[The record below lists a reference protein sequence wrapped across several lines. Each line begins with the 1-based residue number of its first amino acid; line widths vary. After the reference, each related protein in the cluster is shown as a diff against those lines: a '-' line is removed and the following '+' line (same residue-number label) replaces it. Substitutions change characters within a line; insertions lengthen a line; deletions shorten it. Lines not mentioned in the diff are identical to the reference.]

1 MIVVHRKEKKK
12 KKRCLVCWCTDIV
25 DFEYKRGSDVSVT
38 KLIFGHTIR
47 SVVWLHEWLEDWW
60 CCWKEKKCRTGEEF
74 AMSSSFFFLFFLNS
88 FFFFFCRNDDW
99 REQNTGRFT
108 NIVSGCG
115 FLFFF
120 PLTHRADFSQ
130 SCHCCSVSLH
140 WITTS
145 TVTTGEF
152 RNLHLPSRFLKG
164 GTLSQIWV
172 LAALYHSIFIFLVPL
187 FNRLCFFWLYDV
199 LRLFAVCST
208 NSLSYCVFVTEGWS
222 ICVCGCVHCPFRL
235 LLCFTHIHIQQYHT
249 ASFMYLC
256 WYFVNNKRR
265 EKRFLYFVLF
275 SWPLNPKL
283 TLLLLHMWKDSI
295 KRWCCS
301 LNNRMPYNDVCAY
314 MSNSW
319 SPICIKDAHKI
330 RDCPTD

>member
-1 MIVVHRKEKKK
+1 M
-12 KKRCLVCWCTDIV
+12 
-25 DFEYKRGSDVSVT
+25 SVT

-60 CCWKEKKCRTGEEF
+60 CCWKEKNAEQGRSLPCPHPFFPLFFFKFIFYFILQKRWLERAKHRQVHEHRVWLWG
-74 AMSSSFFFLFFLNS
+74 FFFL
-88 FFFFFCRNDDW
+88 
-99 REQNTGRFT
+99 
-108 NIVSGCG
+108 
-115 FLFFF
+115 

-222 ICVCGCVHCPFRL
+222 ICVCVCALSFPPAPLFH
-235 LLCFTHIHIQQYHT
+235 THPHT
-249 ASFMYLC
+249 AISHSLLYVFMLVFC
-256 WYFVNNKRR
+256 KQ
-265 EKRFLYFVLF
+265 
-275 SWPLNPKL
+275 
-283 TLLLLHMWKDSI
+283 
-295 KRWCCS
+295 
-301 LNNRMPYNDVCAY
+301 
-314 MSNSW
+314 
-319 SPICIKDAHKI
+319 
-330 RDCPTD
+330 

>member
-1 MIVVHRKEKKK
+1 MIGESKTQAGSRAS
-12 KKRCLVCWCTDIV
+12 CLAV
-25 DFEYKRGSDVSVT
+25 G
-38 KLIFGHTIR
+38 
-47 SVVWLHEWLEDWW
+47 
-60 CCWKEKKCRTGEEF
+60 
-74 AMSSSFFFLFFLNS
+74 
-88 FFFFFCRNDDW
+88 
-99 REQNTGRFT
+99 
-108 NIVSGCG
+108 
-115 FLFFF
+115 FFF

-145 TVTTGEF
+145 TVTAGEF

-187 FNRLCFFWLYDV
+187 IGFVFFWLYDV

-265 EKRFLYFVLF
+265 EKKVPVFCFVFL
-275 SWPLNPKL
+275 
-283 TLLLLHMWKDSI
+283 TI
-295 KRWCCS
+295 K
-301 LNNRMPYNDVCAY
+301 P
-314 MSNSW
+314 
-319 SPICIKDAHKI
+319 
-330 RDCPTD
+330 

>member
-12 KKRCLVCWCTDIV
+12 KKRCLVCWCTDTV

-60 CCWKEKKCRTGEEF
+60 CCWKEKKMQNRGGVCHVLIL
-74 AMSSSFFFLFFLNS
+74 FFFLFFLNS
-88 FFFFFCRNDDW
+88 FFFFAETMIGESKTQAGSRASCLAV
-99 REQNTGRFT
+99 G
-108 NIVSGCG
+108 V
-115 FLFFF
+115 FF

-145 TVTTGEF
+145 TVTAGEF

-187 FNRLCFFWLYDV
+187 IGFVFFDCTMCCDY
-199 LRLFAVCST
+199 
-208 NSLSYCVFVTEGWS
+208 SLSAVQIVWAT
-222 ICVCGCVHCPFRL
+222 VCL
-235 LLCFTHIHIQQYHT
+235 
-249 ASFMYLC
+249 
-256 WYFVNNKRR
+256 
-265 EKRFLYFVLF
+265 
-275 SWPLNPKL
+275 
-283 TLLLLHMWKDSI
+283 
-295 KRWCCS
+295 
-301 LNNRMPYNDVCAY
+301 
-314 MSNSW
+314 
-319 SPICIKDAHKI
+319 
-330 RDCPTD
+330 

>member
-1 MIVVHRKEKKK
+1 MVLLEGKKMQN
-12 KKRCLVCWCTDIV
+12 RGGVCHV
-25 DFEYKRGSDVSVT
+25 
-38 KLIFGHTIR
+38 LI
-47 SVVWLHEWLEDWW
+47 L
-60 CCWKEKKCRTGEEF
+60 
-74 AMSSSFFFLFFLNS
+74 FFSFFLNS
-88 FFFFFCRNDDW
+88 FFFFLQKRWLERAKHRQVHEHRVWLWVF
-99 REQNTGRFT
+99 
-108 NIVSGCG
+108 V
-115 FLFFF
+115 FF

-187 FNRLCFFWLYDV
+187 FNRLCFFWLYDA

-275 SWPLNPKL
+275 S
-283 TLLLLHMWKDSI
+283 
-295 KRWCCS
+295 
-301 LNNRMPYNDVCAY
+301 
-314 MSNSW
+314 
-319 SPICIKDAHKI
+319 
-330 RDCPTD
+330 

>member
-1 MIVVHRKEKKK
+1 MVLLEGKKMQN
-12 KKRCLVCWCTDIV
+12 RGGVCHV
-25 DFEYKRGSDVSVT
+25 
-38 KLIFGHTIR
+38 LI
-47 SVVWLHEWLEDWW
+47 L
-60 CCWKEKKCRTGEEF
+60 
-74 AMSSSFFFLFFLNS
+74 FFLFF
-88 FFFFFCRNDDW
+88 FKFIFFFCRNNDW

-187 FNRLCFFWLYDV
+187 FNRLCFFLTV
-199 LRLFAVCST
+199 R
-208 NSLSYCVFVTEGWS
+208 CVAT
-222 ICVCGCVHCPFRL
+222 IRCL
-235 LLCFTHIHIQQYHT
+235 QY
-249 ASFMYLC
+249 
-256 WYFVNNKRR
+256 K
-265 EKRFLYFVLF
+265 
-275 SWPLNPKL
+275 
-283 TLLLLHMWKDSI
+283 
-295 KRWCCS
+295 
-301 LNNRMPYNDVCAY
+301 
-314 MSNSW
+314 
-319 SPICIKDAHKI
+319 
-330 RDCPTD
+330 